1 MPAAPLP
8 PSVEVAVVGAGFS
21 GIGMAVGL
29 RQAGIEDFVV
39 LDRGLDVG
47 GTWRDNSYPGA
58 ACDIPSHLY
67 SFSFAPNPGWTRA
80 FSPQPEIWRYLRDC
94 VERFGVGHHFRY
106 GHDVLEATF
115 DEPAQRWRLRTS
127 GGSLSA
133 RVLIWATGALSEPR
147 IPDLP
152 GLETFEG
159 AVFHSAAW
167 DHDYDLRGKRV
178 AVVGTGASA
187 IQFVPQ
193 IQPLV
198 AELHL
203 YQRTPPWVVPRR
215 DRALGRWRRRLL
227 RRVPPARLLVRASLY
242 LRQELLVG
250 PAVLGR
256 SQRRQQLIR
265 RVAAAHLARQVPD
278 RALRAR
284 LRPDYAIGCK
294 RILVS
299 DDYYPALSQPN
310 VEVIGAAVRELLP
323 DAVVDEHGGARQVD
337 AVVLGTGF
345 RAAEPSFAARIHGRD
360 GRPLSATWSEGMA
373 AYLGSTVPGFPNL
386 FLLVGPNTV
395 LGHNSMVYMIES
407 QLRYVLSALEFLG
420 RPGVGTVEVRPAVLA
435 RFQARLQAAM
445 ASTTWVTGGCTS
457 WYLDSRG
464 RNTTMWP
471 GRTYTF
477 RRLTRRFHPADY
489 DLRPPPGS

>member
-1 MPAAPLP
+1 MAP
-8 PSVEVAVVGAGFS
+8 
-21 GIGMAVGL
+21 
-29 RQAGIEDFVV
+29 
-39 LDRGLDVG
+39 
-47 GTWRDNSYPGA
+47 
-58 ACDIPSHLY
+58 
-67 SFSFAPNPGWTRA
+67 
-80 FSPQPEIWRYLRDC
+80 
-94 VERFGVGHHFRY
+94 
-106 GHDVLEATF
+106 
-115 DEPAQRWRLRTS
+115 
-127 GGSLSA
+127 
-133 RVLIWATGALSEPR
+133 
-147 IPDLP
+147 
-152 GLETFEG
+152 
-159 AVFHSAAW
+159 
-167 DHDYDLRGKRV
+167 
-178 AVVGTGASA
+178 
-187 IQFVPQ
+187 
-193 IQPLV
+193 
-198 AELHL
+198 
-203 YQRTPPWVVPRR
+203 
-215 DRALGRWRRRLL
+215 
-227 RRVPPARLLVRASLY
+227 PPAPAGPAGPAGLVRASLY

-420 RPGVGTVEVRPAVLA
+420 RPGWARSRCARRCWPASRRVYRRPWPRRRGSPAAAPAGISTAAAATPPCGPVGPTP
-435 RFQARLQAAM
+435 
-445 ASTTWVTGGCTS
+445 SGG
-457 WYLDSRG
+457 
-464 RNTTMWP
+464 
-471 GRTYTF
+471 
-477 RRLTRRFHPADY
+477 
-489 DLRPPPGS
+489 